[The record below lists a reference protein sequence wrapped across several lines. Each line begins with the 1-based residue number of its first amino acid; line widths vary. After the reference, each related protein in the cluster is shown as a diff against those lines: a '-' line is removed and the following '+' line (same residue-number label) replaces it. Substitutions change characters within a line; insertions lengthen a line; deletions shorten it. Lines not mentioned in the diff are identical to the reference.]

1 MINHWFEPVFP
12 YNLINDLGSYSIV
25 LLFFIYFYQ
34 KKIIEKKHLILFSV
48 LMLTPFIF
56 NGFLFHW
63 TYFPDQSKYLGET
76 NEAREYIF
84 DIFSGNGF
92 KFPTYTEILSDI
104 KLDTAAF
111 VYAFSPILSFDTYKS
126 IAIWNRGLFLFMVI
140 FFIKN
145 KFFKPD
151 LTLLLI
157 VSPSLIFFSS
167 VSLRDNLVIIS
178 MLMIIYFFF
187 QKKFFLLFLSITF
200 LAMVKLQNLMI
211 IIFFLI
217 FKLLFSV
224 NKNKPMHF
232 FGILFFLT
240 CLIFYNNIVTNNI
253 ITNNFNLL
261 IDEINRIRAGFF
273 LEEYGAYQSFSTEK
287 ISKNYSLDI
296 SSKSIIMVL
305 SEFINFVFSPIQ
317 KLSNIFNAL
326 IFLEGI
332 FFYCIFYYLFS
343 RNFIKFTK
351 ISMIWLCTLILSL
364 LMYSIVIINDAQIHR
379 YKIPIMIFS
388 IYGYASHLKKVKK

>member
-12 YNLINDLGSYSIV
+12 YNLINDLGSYFSI

-34 KKIIEKKHLILFSV
+34 KKIIEKKHLILFAV
-48 LMLTPFIF
+48 LMLTPFLF

-63 TYFPDQSKYLGET
+63 SYFPDQSKYIGMANET
-76 NEAREYIF
+76 RKNIF
-84 DIFSGNGF
+84 DFFSGNGF
-92 KFPTYTEILSDI
+92 EFPAYTGITTDI
-104 KLDTAAF
+104 KLKTASF

-126 IAIWNRGLFLFMVI
+126 VAIWNRGLFLFMVI
-140 FFIKN
+140 FFIKK

-167 VSLRDNLVIIS
+167 ISLRDNLVIIS

-200 LAMVKLQNLMI
+200 LALIKLQNIMI

-217 FKLLFSV
+217 FKLLFSF
-224 NKNKPMHF
+224 NKNKPMYV

-240 CLIFYNNIVTNNI
+240 CLIFYNNIFINS
-253 ITNNFNLL
+253 FNLL
-261 IDEINRIRAGFF
+261 IDEINRIKLGFF
-273 LEEYGAYQSFSTEK
+273 MEEYGAYQSFSSEK
-287 ISKNYSLDI
+287 IFKIYSLDI
-296 SSKSIIMVL
+296 SLKSINMVL
-305 SEFINFVFSPIQ
+305 SEFINFVFSPIL
-317 KLSNIFNAL
+317 KLSNIFNAV

-364 LMYSIVIINDAQIHR
+364 LMYSVVVINDAQIHR
-379 YKIPIMIFS
+379 YKIPIIIFS
-388 IYGYASHLKKVKK
+388 IYGYASHLKKVKNES